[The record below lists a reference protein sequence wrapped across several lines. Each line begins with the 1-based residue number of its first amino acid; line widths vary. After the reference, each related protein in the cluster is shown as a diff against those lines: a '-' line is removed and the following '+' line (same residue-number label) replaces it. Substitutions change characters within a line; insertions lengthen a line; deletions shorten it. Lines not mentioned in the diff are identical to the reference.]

1 MVVDERKNVPP
12 QGNTKTERKLG
23 NPLTQLFG
31 RIAPHIGA
39 WQIYPV
45 SVLICIAIY
54 FQLTGIAQGL
64 WYDLIGFSSVLA
76 ILIGVQRHRPA
87 RSAPWYTVAAGLMML
102 VIGDVFLNGYDSL
115 FHREIP
121 FPSIADAFF
130 LLGNF
135 TVIVALAMMIRI
147 RVPGGDAA
155 SLIDAA
161 IIATGAGAL
170 AWTFL
175 MVPYAKDESLTF
187 LQRYVSISY
196 PFMDVLMLA
205 LAARLVF
212 TPGTRPRS
220 FHLIGI
226 AIVCTLVADVVYD
239 ELVLTGDYYKGH
251 PIDAIWLLW
260 YAFWGAAALHPS
272 MRAVAEPGPTPQT
285 QLTKG
290 RLAMLAT
297 AALLLPVA
305 RLIQWVR
312 VEPVDVPVTSIG
324 TAVMFLLVLLRMS
337 GLIKALE
344 SGRHKL
350 ESVVSREQ
358 TLRAAAAALVSAP
371 TRDEINKVALDAAP
385 TLVGDPRAE
394 VRILVDE
401 QDSFLV
407 VASTG
412 DRDGELREMSTDFH
426 SLPISAYEALASQQS
441 TTVARREDRTLWQA
455 LQFGDD
461 CEVAYLF
468 PLVIQQEL
476 QGVMAVTSAKQLSEG
491 ARGALEA
498 LGSQAALALESAA
511 LAEDLHRRKS
521 EERFRSLVRNA
532 SDVIAIT
539 EADGTFRYVS
549 PSVERVLGYRP
560 EDLVATSSFALIFPE
575 DLERARTFH
584 AEILTTTDATQT
596 IEYRI
601 RHADGNWHHV
611 EAIGNNLL
619 DDPTVRGIVINARDI
634 TERKL
639 AQEELAYQAFHD
651 ALTKLPN
658 RALFM
663 DRLNQALTHA
673 ARRRENVALLFL
685 DIDRFKVVND
695 SLGHEAGDLLL
706 IAVAERVRSCL
717 RAGDTAARL
726 GGDEFTILLEGIA
739 DESEATVVA
748 ERVASLFGPA
758 IDLGGRSVFVTASIG
773 IALAKP
779 GHVGPAD
786 LLREADIAMY
796 QAKAKGKASHAVFD
810 AKMGSAALDRL
821 ELETN
826 LRHAIEHGEFIL
838 HYQPEL
844 DLDTGRIVALEALV
858 RWQHP
863 ERGLVPPAEFIP
875 IAEETGLILPLGRWV
890 LAEAA
895 RQGRIWYD
903 RDPDDH
909 PTISVNLSAKQFQH
923 STIVE
928 DVARILTE
936 TGLPPECLTLEIT
949 ETAVMEDAES
959 NQATLQRFKDL
970 GVRLAID
977 DFGSGYSS
985 LGYLK
990 RFPVDMLKIDR
1001 AFINGLGRDP
1011 EDTAI
1016 VEAVTGLASM
1026 LGMQVTAEGVETAD
1040 QASRVRNLGCALGQ
1054 GFYFARAL
1062 PPLEAQKMLEQ
1073 HLPVPSPLPV
1083 EAKPGKVAV
1092 T

>member
-1 MVVDERKNVPP
+1 
-12 QGNTKTERKLG
+12 
-23 NPLTQLFG
+23 
-31 RIAPHIGA
+31 
-39 WQIYPV
+39 
-45 SVLICIAIY
+45 
-54 FQLTGIAQGL
+54 
-64 WYDLIGFSSVLA
+64 
-76 ILIGVQRHRPA
+76 
-87 RSAPWYTVAAGLMML
+87 
-102 VIGDVFLNGYDSL
+102 
-115 FHREIP
+115 
-121 FPSIADAFF
+121 
-130 LLGNF
+130 
-135 TVIVALAMMIRI
+135 
-147 RVPGGDAA
+147 
-155 SLIDAA
+155 
-161 IIATGAGAL
+161 
-170 AWTFL
+170 
-175 MVPYAKDESLTF
+175 
-187 LQRYVSISY
+187 
-196 PFMDVLMLA
+196 MDVLMLA
-205 LAARLVF
+205 LIARLVF

-220 FHLIGI
+220 FHLVGM

-239 ELVLTGDYYKGH
+239 ELVLNGNYYSGH

-272 MRAVAEPGPTPQT
+272 MRDVAEPGPAPTT
-285 QLTKG
+285 QLTKS
-290 RLAMLAT
+290 RLALLAF
-297 AALLLPVA
+297 ASLLLPVV
-305 RLIQWVR
+305 RLVQWVR
-312 VEPVDVPVTSIG
+312 VEPVSIPVTAFG
-324 TAVMFLLVLLRMS
+324 TIIMFALVLMRMS

-344 SGRHKL
+344 SGRRNL
-350 ESVVSREQ
+350 ESVVAREQ
-358 TLRAAAAALVSAP
+358 TLRAAAAAFVSAQH
-371 TRDEINKVALDAAP
+371 REEIHQVALNAAP
-385 TLVGDPRAE
+385 TLVGDKDAE
-394 VRILVDE
+394 VRILIDE
-401 QDSFLV
+401 QNALQV
-407 VASTG
+407 IASSE
-412 DRDGELREMSTDFH
+412 DLKVEPKQISTDLH
-426 SLPISAYEALASQQS
+426 ALPNSAYEALVAQHS
-441 TTVARREDRTLWQA
+441 TAVSRRENRTLWRS
-455 LQFGDD
+455 LHFSGNR
-461 CEVAYLF
+461 EVAYLF

-476 QGVMAVTSAKQLSEG
+476 HGVMAIASINTLSDG

-498 LGSQAALALESAA
+498 LSSQAALALESVA
-511 LAEDLHRRKS
+511 LADDLHRRKS

-560 EDLVATSSFALIFPE
+560 EDLNETSSFALIHPE
-575 DLERARTFH
+575 DLENARSFH

-619 DDPTVRGIVINARDI
+619 DDPSVRGIVINARDI

-663 DRLNQALTHA
+663 DRLSQALTHA
-673 ARRRENVALLFL
+673 TRRKESLALLFL

-706 IAVAERVRSCL
+706 IAVAERLRSCL

-739 DESEATVVA
+739 DEREATVVA
-748 ERVASLFGPA
+748 DRVAALFGPA
-758 IDLGGRSVFVTASIG
+758 IDLDGRSVFVTASIG

-796 QAKAKGKASHAVFD
+796 QAKAKGKASHAIFD
-810 AKMGSAALDRL
+810 AKMGTAALDRL
-821 ELETN
+821 ELETH
-826 LRHAIEHGEFIL
+826 LRHAIERQEFVL

-844 DLDTGRIVALEALV
+844 DLDTGRIVAMEALV

-903 RDPDDH
+903 RNPDDH
-909 PTISVNLSAKQFQH
+909 PAISVNLSAKQFQH
-923 STIVE
+923 PTIVE
-928 DVARILTE
+928 DVARILAE
-936 TGLPPECLTLEIT
+936 TGLPPQFLTLEIT

-959 NQATLQRFKDL
+959 NRTTLQRFKDL

-1054 GFYFARAL
+1054 GYFFARAL
-1062 PPLEAQKMLEQ
+1062 PAPEAQRMLDQNQTAGTSE
-1073 HLPVPSPLPV
+1073 LNTESPD
-1083 EAKPGKVAV
+1083 KI
-1092 T
+1092 TISS